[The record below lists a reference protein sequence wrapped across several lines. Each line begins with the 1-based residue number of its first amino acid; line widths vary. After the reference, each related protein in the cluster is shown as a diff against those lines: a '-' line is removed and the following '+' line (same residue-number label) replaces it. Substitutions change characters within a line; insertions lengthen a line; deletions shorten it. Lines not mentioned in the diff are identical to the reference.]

1 MNLKKEVKVLVQNI
15 TGVKRVS
22 LHKPMR
28 EVGVESLA
36 FSSLVFELED
46 KYNIELSLDEVAR
59 FTTLGQFI
67 QYVKG
72 KINQ

>member
-1 MNLKKEVKVLVQNI
+1 MSLKKEVKTLVQNI

-22 LHKPMR
+22 LLKPMR

-36 FSSLVFELED
+36 LASLVFALED
-46 KYNIELSLDEVAR
+46 GYNIELSPDEVAR
-59 FTTLGQFI
+59 FTTLGQLI
-67 QYVKG
+67 HYVKG